1 MSGTADPAHQR
12 VQPWPLLALLFG
24 LIFFYL
30 GERLFPASV
39 ATRVILDGI
48 GGVLMIGAVAQ
59 RVRERIAA
67 RTDLKQALGTVLVF
81 QVLAVVAVG
90 LHWVAAPSLVDGLG
104 LTGEGAERFRV
115 VVHVLWTMLLISSVL
130 PLSFLEVSLIST
142 SRAPVLEVKRVR
154 RSAEAGLVLALALS
168 LLFAVNYLAE
178 EHNVREDLSFSQTTQ
193 PSDGTLLLVESLSEP
208 LRIVLF
214 FPASNEV
221 EEEVLPYFEALAAA
235 NELVT
240 LEQVDHDAEPAL
252 AKELKARKNGTVVLA
267 RDEKTESLVLGTD
280 EDKAKSKLRKL
291 DKEIHK
297 RLIKVA
303 KPQLVAYFTTGHG
316 ERDWKMLDDE
326 AGGEAERLGLKDL
339 KKLLQMFNYKTKR
352 LGIAEGLA
360 SEVPDD
366 ASVVLIVGPTGEL
379 LDEEAAALRL
389 YLERGGSVMVFLDPE
404 QEALLEPLLGPLGV
418 TFHRGVLTHEAKFIP
433 KTGQLSDRQL
443 LYTTSYSA
451 HASTK
456 RLQKNS
462 SRYPTVLAGAGHLE
476 TTKAADGEAPEVVL
490 KSQTKTFAD
499 LDSDL
504 AFDDGEEERRVYNI
518 GVALELAVD
527 PEAEQ
532 GVSPGRA
539 LVFADADMISDLALR
554 NPGNTNIVA
563 DSLKWMVG
571 EEELAGEVA
580 SEEDRKILHTR
591 KQNIWWFYS
600 TTFAIPLV
608 VIGIGVLVVL
618 RRGSRRVRK

>member
-1 MSGTADPAHQR
+1 MSGPANRR
-12 VQPWPLLALLFG
+12 VQPWPLVALLFG
-24 LIFFYL
+24 VIFFYL
-30 GERLFPASV
+30 GERLFPASL

-48 GGVLMIGAVAQ
+48 GGVLMIGALAQ
-59 RVRERIAA
+59 RVRERSAA

-81 QVLAVVAVG
+81 QILAVVAVG
-90 LHWVAAPSLVDGLG
+90 LHWVAAPSVVDGLG
-104 LTGEGAERFRV
+104 LTGDGAERFRV

-168 LLFAVNYLAE
+168 LLFALNYLAE

-193 PSDGTLLLVESLSEP
+193 PSDGTLLLVGSLSEP

-240 LEQVDHDAEPAL
+240 VERVDHDAEPAL

-316 ERDWKMLDDE
+316 ERDWKMVEDDD
-326 AGGEAERLGLKDL
+326 ERLGLKDL

-366 ASVVLIVGPTGEL
+366 ASVVLLVGPTGEL
-379 LDEEAAALRL
+379 LDEEAAALRV
-389 YLERGGSVMVFLDPE
+389 YMERGGSVMVFLDPE
-404 QEALLEPLLGPLGV
+404 QEVSLEPLLGPLGV
-418 TFHRGVLTHEAKFIP
+418 TFQRGVLTHEAKFIP

-476 TTKAADGEAPEVVL
+476 TTKAADGQAPEVVL

-499 LDSDL
+499 LDGDL

-518 GVALELAVD
+518 GVAVELAAD
-527 PEAEQ
+527 PAAEE
-532 GVSPGRA
+532 GATPGRA

-554 NPGNTNIVA
+554 NEGNTNIVA

-580 SEEDRKILHTR
+580 SEEDVKIQHTR

-608 VIGIGVLVVL
+608 MMGVGVLVVL